1 MKSCQFSWIIVL
13 YLALQFVATISG
25 RDTLQYL
32 TASPSDNFPGIRSPP
47 TQRWVGPSAA
57 SLCKSGLTKP
67 NIASG

>member
-47 TQRWVGPSAA
+47 TQR
-57 SLCKSGLTKP
+57 
-67 NIASG
+67 